1 MSSRL
6 PCDPHPRTTKKA
18 SASAAAVQLLLRH
31 RGGRA
36 GTKDESIEFFSAL
49 SDQTDE
55 RAADRTGKTKPR
67 AEIGKHDYD
76 WLLTP
81 PATPLSCSPALSR
94 LTRATSASH
103 AKSNSPLSRAR
114 RDKGSS
120 SSLNT
125 TELASSGRPHVRR
138 TLSSASS
145 SSVKA
150 TSSASGK
157 STPATS
163 PRTPAAATACRP
175 RPQDKTHGRHQ
186 VSSGSGAASQSKGSS
201 SSSTGPSALTSARP
215 RAPTTGASSPKSTT
229 RVASEQP
236 ALTRRG
242 GIVAARSRFAGQL
255 SRDAMSTAQA
265 AENAVPPSMVKTRPV
280 PAAVKQRSHGNGT
293 SPSPATATSR
303 SAPRGDLLA
312 SKRLSA
318 SGVDGRKVHDDK
330 AAARRTV
337 GFGSSVASTR
347 RCLTK
352 SDSRKL
358 TVNEGAQQR
367 SVRPAASGSRLGSA
381 ATVSDARGRRQS
393 TAGKDKVAVASPDA
407 FPSTRYDAMLLRED
421 PKNLTWLNGCGE
433 DDDDG
438 EDGSCGAGLVDG
450 SLEPFHVE

>member
-31 RGGRA
+31 RGTA
-36 GTKDESIEFFSAL
+36 KDESIEFFSAL
-49 SDQTDE
+49 SGQTDE
-55 RAADRTGKTKPR
+55 RAADRRGKAKLR
-67 AEIGKHDYD
+67 AEVGKHDYD

-114 RDKGSS
+114 REKGSS

-125 TELASSGRPHVRR
+125 TELASSGRPLHVRR

-150 TSSASGK
+150 TSSASGR

-163 PRTPAAATACRP
+163 PRTPAAATRP
-175 RPQDKTHGRHQ
+175 KNRPEDKTHGRQ
-186 VSSGSGAASQSKGSS
+186 VSSCPGAASQPKGSS
-201 SSSTGPSALTSARP
+201 SSRP

-242 GIVAARSRFAGQL
+242 ANAVARSRFAGQL
-255 SRDAMSTAQA
+255 SNDAMSTAH
-265 AENAVPPSMVKTRPV
+265 AVPPIMVKTRPV
-280 PAAVKQRSHGNGT
+280 PAAVKQRIHGNGT
-293 SPSPATATSR
+293 ATSPAAAASR

-312 SKRLSA
+312 SKILSA

-330 AAARRTV
+330 AAPRRTV

-358 TVNEGAQQR
+358 TVNEGGEQR
-367 SVRPAASGSRLGSA
+367 STRFVTSGGRLGSA
-381 ATVSDARGRRQS
+381 ATVSDARGRRRS
-393 TAGKDKVAVASPDA
+393 TAEKDKVAVAVAAPDA

-433 DDDDG
+433 DDDG

-450 SLEPFHVE
+450 SLEPFHV

>member
-31 RGGRA
+31 HGA
-36 GTKDESIEFFSAL
+36 GKDESIEFFSAL
-49 SDQTDE
+49 SGQTDE
-55 RAADRTGKTKPR
+55 KAADRRGKAKLR
-67 AEIGKHDYD
+67 AEVGKHDYD

-94 LTRATSASH
+94 LTRATSASN

-125 TELASSGRPHVRR
+125 SELASSGRPPHVRR

-145 SSVKA
+145 SSFKA

-157 STPATS
+157 STTATS
-163 PRTPAAATACRP
+163 PRPPAAAATCRP
-175 RPQDKTHGRHQ
+175 PPQDKTHGRRL
-186 VSSGSGAASQSKGSS
+186 SSGSGGASQPKGSS
-201 SSSTGPSALTSARP
+201 SSRP

-229 RVASEQP
+229 RAASEQP

-242 GIVAARSRFAGQL
+242 ANAVARSRFAGQL
-255 SRDAMSTAQA
+255 SHDAVSTAH
-265 AENAVPPSMVKTRPV
+265 AVPPSMVKTRPV
-280 PAAVKQRSHGNGT
+280 PATVKQRSHGNGT
-293 SPSPATATSR
+293 ATSLATAASR

-312 SKRLSA
+312 SKRLSS
-318 SGVDGRKVHDDK
+318 SGVDGRKIHDEK
-330 AAARRTV
+330 AAPRRTV
-337 GFGSSVASTR
+337 GFGSSAASTR
-347 RCLTK
+347 RCLAK

-358 TVNEGAQQR
+358 TVKEGAQQR
-367 SVRPAASGSRLGSA
+367 SVRSAASGSHLGSA
-381 ATVSDARGRRQS
+381 ATVSDARGRRRS
-393 TAGKDKVAVASPDA
+393 TAGKDNKVAVAAAAPDA

-433 DDDDG
+433 DDDDC

-450 SLEPFHVE
+450 SLEPFHV

>member
-1 MSSRL
+1 MLMQGS
-6 PCDPHPRTTKKA
+6 
-18 SASAAAVQLLLRH
+18 LLQCN
-31 RGGRA
+31 A
-36 GTKDESIEFFSAL
+36 G
-49 SDQTDE
+49 
-55 RAADRTGKTKPR
+55 AADRRGKAKLR
-67 AEIGKHDYD
+67 AEVGKHDYD

-114 RDKGSS
+114 REKGIS

-125 TELASSGRPHVRR
+125 TVLASSGRPPHVRR

-145 SSVKA
+145 SSIKA
-150 TSSASGK
+150 TSSASGR

-163 PRTPAAATACRP
+163 PRPPAAATASRP
-175 RPQDKTHGRHQ
+175 HPQDKTHGRQQ
-186 VSSGSGAASQSKGSS
+186 VSSGSGAASQPKGPSS
-201 SSSTGPSALTSARP
+201 SRP
-215 RAPTTGASSPKSTT
+215 RAPAAGAPSPKSTT

-242 GIVAARSRFAGQL
+242 ANAVARSRFAGQL
-255 SRDAMSTAQA
+255 SHDAMSTAQA

-280 PAAVKQRSHGNGT
+280 PATVKQRSHGNGT
-293 SPSPATATSR
+293 AAMSTFPATAASR
-303 SAPRGDLLA
+303 SAPRGDLSA
-312 SKRLSA
+312 SKRLSS
-318 SGVDGRKVHDDK
+318 SGGDGRKTHDDEK
-330 AAARRTV
+330 AAPRRTV
-337 GFGSSVASTR
+337 GFGSSAASTR

-358 TVNEGAQQR
+358 TVNEGGEQR
-367 SVRPAASGSRLGSA
+367 STRSVPSGGRLRSA
-381 ATVSDARGRRQS
+381 ATIADARGRRRS
-393 TAGKDKVAVASPDA
+393 TAGKDNKVAVVVAAPDA

-450 SLEPFHVE
+450 SLEPFHV

>member
-36 GTKDESIEFFSAL
+36 AAKDESIEFFSAL
-49 SDQTDE
+49 SGQTDE
-55 RAADRTGKTKPR
+55 KAADRRGKTKLR

-94 LTRATSASH
+94 LTRATSASN

-114 RDKGSS
+114 QEKGSS

-125 TELASSGRPHVRR
+125 TVLTSSGRLPHVRR

-150 TSSASGK
+150 TSSASGR

-163 PRTPAAATACRP
+163 PRPPAAAAACRP
-175 RPQDKTHGRHQ
+175 PPQDKTHGRRL
-186 VSSGSGAASQSKGSS
+186 SSGSGAASQPKGPS
-201 SSSTGPSALTSARP
+201 SSSTARP

-229 RVASEQP
+229 RAASEQP

-242 GIVAARSRFAGQL
+242 ANAVARSRFAGQL

-280 PAAVKQRSHGNGT
+280 PATVKQRSHGNGT
-293 SPSPATATSR
+293 ATSPATAASR

-312 SKRLSA
+312 SKRLSRT
-318 SGVDGRKVHDDK
+318 GGDGRKTHDDEK
-330 AAARRTV
+330 AAPRPTV

-352 SDSRKL
+352 RDSRKL
-358 TVNEGAQQR
+358 TVNEGGEQR
-367 SVRPAASGSRLGSA
+367 STRSVPSGGRLGSA
-381 ATVSDARGRRQS
+381 ATVSDARGRRRS
-393 TAGKDKVAVASPDA
+393 TAGKDKVAVVVAAPDA

-433 DDDDG
+433 DDDG

-450 SLEPFHVE
+450 SLEPFHV